1 MCKITQSQ
9 VVVADGFISCKGA
22 IKTLAVSRN
31 EENTHTHAHTRMQL
45 LPQSSNVQTR
55 AFGGV
60 SCTCCRKWK
69 LHGRLKKQ
77 VSGCF
82 RGPLGGL
89 GWGGGAPDATVG
101 AGVVHAWL
109 VLQVPVLLR
118 SLVASN
124 IRSES
129 VSRFPAGSGPS
140 EGAEPQGN
148 QTSDSSQRHWMT
160 FSSPIPFNMNKKANF
175 WV

>member
-22 IKTLAVSRN
+22 INTLAVSRN
-31 EENTHTHAHTRMQL
+31 EENTHTHIHMRL

-69 LHGRLKKQ
+69 LHGRLQKQ

-89 GWGGGAPDATVG
+89 DGGAPDTTVG
-101 AGVVHAWL
+101 AGVVHARL

-124 IRSES
+124 IRPES
-129 VSRFPAGSGPS
+129 ASRLPAGCGPS
-140 EGAEPQGN
+140 QGAEPQEK
-148 QTSDSSQRHWMT
+148 QTSDS
-160 FSSPIPFNMNKKANF
+160 PILFNMNKKPINEF
-175 WV
+175 N